1 MAMEWYLEYF
11 QDLWVRSF
19 VGQQFVRSFASIFI
33 VQEGFKGMLYHI
45 VLMFALGVGFLFPF

>member
-1 MAMEWYLEYF
+1 LEYF
-11 QDLWVRSF
+11 QDLWVLSF